1 MAEGYKGWI
10 AGRME
15 VYDTSNNCPYAEYEK
30 RFFTPYRKK
39 FLKFR
44 WAFEGQHLP
53 EMYLKQIERKLEE
66 FNHMDKEV

>member
-1 MAEGYKGWI
+1 MADGYEGWI

-15 VYDTSNNCPYAEYEK
+15 VYDFEENPSYAIYEK
-30 RFFTPYRKK
+30 RFFTPHRKK

-44 WAFEGQHLP
+44 WAFEMMHLP

-66 FNHMDKEV
+66 FNQPPQS